1 MHLIAIGWIYVVL
14 MMSITEAS
22 IVAGVMTF
30 LFYGLIPVSIILY
43 LGGSRRRRMRRKMA
57 EEARR
62 NSSSVAEEQA
72 VPAAQEPRGNDRLPS

>member
-14 MMSITEAS
+14 MMSITEVS

-30 LFYGLIPVSIILY
+30 LFYGLLPVSIILY

-62 NSSSVAEEQA
+62 NSSSVVEEQA
-72 VPAAQEPRGNDRLPS
+72 VPAAQEPRENDRLPS